1 MEFIISGSILFI
13 STNPGEN
20 TTSIFSL
27 GCLVSQLQ
35 IANNANTTIKCFI
48 LLGVSWGFDSIKRS
62 CLCSDA
68 AQLGREDTKT
78 THHVDEICGSAGGKP
93 IHAKLAL

>member
-27 GCLVSQLQ
+27 GCLVLQLQ

-48 LLGVSWGFDSIKRS
+48 LLGVSWGFDRVSP
-62 CLCSDA
+62 
-68 AQLGREDTKT
+68 
-78 THHVDEICGSAGGKP
+78 SAMVSSYT
-93 IHAKLAL
+93 LM

>member
-27 GCLVSQLQ
+27 GCLVLQLQ

-48 LLGVSWGFDSIKRS
+48 LLGVSWGFDRVS
-62 CLCSDA
+62 L
-68 AQLGREDTKT
+68 
-78 THHVDEICGSAGGKP
+78 SAMVSSYT
-93 IHAKLAL
+93 LM

>member
-27 GCLVSQLQ
+27 GCLVLQLQ

-48 LLGVSWGFDSIKRS
+48 LLGVSWGFDRVSS
-62 CLCSDA
+62 
-68 AQLGREDTKT
+68 
-78 THHVDEICGSAGGKP
+78 SAMVSSYT
-93 IHAKLAL
+93 LM

>member
-48 LLGVSWGFDSIKRS
+48 LLGVSWGFGSIKRS
-62 CLCSDA
+62 RLRPDA
-68 AQLGREDTKT
+68 AQSWDGRTPKRRIMLT
-78 THHVDEICGSAGGKP
+78 RYVGVPVANQ
-93 IHAKLAL
+93 